1 MKIQGAFFIT
11 HPILSKMLSDLKVI
25 ELASV
30 LAGPDV
36 GMFFSEM
43 GAEVIK
49 IENKLVGGDVTRN
62 WKSPNEDK
70 NAKVSA
76 YYSSVNWG
84 KKPLFLNLK
93 DKEDKERVYE
103 LIATADVVITNFKP
117 GDDKKLAMDY
127 LTFKTINPNIIYGSI
142 NGYGSK
148 SNRSAYDVVLQ
159 AETGFMFM
167 NGNSLSGPIKMPV
180 ALIDVLA
187 AHQLKEGL
195 LLALLKREKEKKGS
209 LVEVSLYD
217 AAVSS
222 LKNQATNW
230 LMNNLIPQPIGSL
243 HPNIAPYGET
253 FETKDKKLIVLA
265 IGNNKH
271 FKLLLEALEI
281 EKLLDNKLFATNQD
295 RVINRELLAQEI
307 GQQFRNDTKE
317 NWMEL
322 FIKKG
327 IPAGAINNL
336 EEVFENSL
344 AQDLILEENINGIE
358 TKRVK
363 TAVFKISD

>member
-1 MKIQGAFFIT
+1 
-11 HPILSKMLSDLKVI
+11 MLSNLKVI

-36 GMFFSEM
+36 GMFFAEM

-62 WKSPNEDK
+62 WKSPTEDK

-76 YYSSVNWG
+76 YYSAINWN
-84 KKPLFLNLK
+84 KKSLLLNLK
-93 DKEDKERVYE
+93 NEKDKQQVYE
-103 LIATADVVITNFKP
+103 LIASADIVITNFKP
-117 GDDKKLAMDY
+117 GDDKKLEMDY
-127 LTFKTINPNIIYGSI
+127 HTLKSYNPTLIYGAI

-148 SNRSAYDVVLQ
+148 SDRAAYDVVLQ

-167 NGNSLSGPIKMPV
+167 NGNSNSGPIKMPV

-195 LLALLKREKEKKGS
+195 LVALLKREKEKTGA

-230 LMNNLIPQPIGSL
+230 LMNNIIPRPIGSL

-253 FETKDKKLIVLA
+253 FETKDNKLIVLA

-271 FKLLLEALEI
+271 FKLLLETLNAEELLEN
-281 EKLLDNKLFATNQD
+281 ESFSNNQN
-295 RVINRELLAQEI
+295 RVINRKALAKELAI
-307 GQQFRNDTKE
+307 YFKNNTKAY
-317 NWMEL
+317 WMNS
-322 FIKKG
+322 FIEKG
-327 IPAGAINNL
+327 VPAGSINNL
-336 EEVFENSL
+336 KEVFENEN
-344 AQDLILEENINGIE
+344 AQSLILEETSDNVE

-363 TAVFKISD
+363 TAVFSISS

>member
-1 MKIQGAFFIT
+1 
-11 HPILSKMLSDLKVI
+11 MLSNLKVI

-49 IENKLVGGDVTRN
+49 IENKLIGGDVTRN
-62 WKSPNEDK
+62 WKSPNENK

-76 YYSSVNWG
+76 YYSSVNWN
-84 KKPLFLNLK
+84 KKSLFLNLK
-93 DKEDKERVYE
+93 DKEDKQQVYE
-103 LIATADVVITNFKP
+103 LITSADIVITNFKP
-117 GDDKKLAMDY
+117 GDDNKLEMDY
-127 LTFKTINPNIIYGSI
+127 QTLKKMNPNIIYGSI

-148 SNRSAYDVVLQ
+148 SDRAAYDVVLQ

-195 LLALLKREKEKKGS
+195 LLALLKREKENKGS

-217 AAVSS
+217 AAISS

-243 HPNIAPYGET
+243 HPNISPYGET
-253 FETKDKKLIVLA
+253 FETKDNKLIVLA

-271 FKLLLEALEI
+271 FKLLLETLGI
-281 EKLLDNKLFATNQD
+281 EELLSNELFATNQD
-295 RVINRELLAQEI
+295 RVINRKLLAKELA
-307 GQQFRNDTKE
+307 QQFKNDTKD
-317 NWMEL
+317 NWMNL
-322 FIKKG
+322 FIKRG
-327 IPAGAINNL
+327 IPAGSINNIK
-336 EEVFENSL
+336 EVFKNSS
-344 AQDLILEENINGIE
+344 ARDLVLDETIDGVE

-363 TAVFKISD
+363 TVVFKISD

>member
-1 MKIQGAFFIT
+1 
-11 HPILSKMLSDLKVI
+11 MLSELKVI

-36 GMFFSEM
+36 GMFFAEM

-49 IENKLVGGDVTRN
+49 IENKFVGGDVTRN

-70 NAKVSA
+70 SATVSA
-76 YYSSVNWG
+76 YFSSVNWN
-84 KKPLFLNLK
+84 KKSVFLNLK
-93 DKEDKERVYE
+93 DKQDKQQVYDH
-103 LIATADVVITNFKP
+103 IRTADIVITNFKP
-117 GDDKKLAMDY
+117 GDDKKLEMDY
-127 LTFKTINPNIIYGSI
+127 RSLKSYNSRLIYGAI
-142 NGYGSK
+142 NGYGSN
-148 SNRSAYDVVLQ
+148 SNRAAYDVVLQ

-167 NGNSLSGPIKMPV
+167 NGNNESGPIKMPV

-195 LLALLKREKEKKGS
+195 LLALLKRKKENKGS

-217 AAVSS
+217 SAISS

-253 FETKDKKLIVLA
+253 FETKDNKLIVLA

-271 FKLLLEALEI
+271 FKLLLEVLKAEQLYE
-281 EKLLDNKLFATNQD
+281 NKLYENNQL
-295 RVINRELLAQEI
+295 RVINRIALSNDLTPY
-307 GQQFRNDTKE
+307 FRSDTKT
-317 NWMEL
+317 NL
-322 FIKKG
+322 LHKFIAKG
-327 IPAGAINNL
+327 VPAGSINNL
-336 EEVFENSL
+336 EEVFEDMN
-344 AQDLILEENINGIE
+344 AQNLILEETIE
-358 TKRVK
+358 GVQTKRIK